1 MRVGVSFGRG
11 PVRGPA
17 RMRDAN
23 GALSLELLAPGEVDF
38 FAQFSDFA
46 DGPRH
51 QKFATFLERHPRR
64 VVTAVFKTA

>member
-1 MRVGVSFGRG
+1 
-11 PVRGPA
+11 
-17 RMRDAN
+17 MRDAN